1 LYFKKKLKFIW
12 RSLEMFKTKR
22 TGLILAA
29 FMLMALVLVACQ
41 PETVVETVVEQVE
54 VTRVVTET
62 VVEEGEAVEVT
73 RIVTEVEEVEV
84 TREVATEAE
93 EEMADAVTLNW
104 NWGTEPPTADPS
116 LATDTTSVDIVGNVF
131 MGLTRFDPATG
142 DVIAHLATDWE
153 SGTDADG
160 NQTWTFN
167 LRQDI
172 PWINHNPV
180 TGETVQVTDADG
192 NPRFVN
198 AHDVVYG
205 VKRTIDPATAS
216 DYAYVLYII
225 KNAQAVNSASEEF
238 TLDDV
243 GVTAVDDWT
252 VQFTLE
258 TPASFF
264 PAIAGMW
271 IANAQPQWTIEEHGD
286 QWTEAGLIVTNGPY
300 AMESWVH
307 GTELNLVKNTLWPDA
322 GSVQIERVEGVII
335 TEASTAFALYEN
347 NELDTTAV
355 PLPEMDRVRADPVLS
370 AEFYSAPIACTYYY
384 GFTNTKYPFTD
395 QRVRQAFSQA
405 IDRQSLI
412 DNVLKGGQIPATS
425 FAPPG
430 IFGAPEPG
438 TVGLGYD
445 PEAAAAALQSF
456 LDEEGITIE
465 EFNALGIV
473 LMYNTSEAHGQIAA
487 AIQQMWTDV
496 LGVEVTLEN
505 QDFAVFLDTLEKDTP
520 VEEVPHVWRL
530 GWCADY
536 PDENNWVHEVFNAT
550 AGSNS
555 LRRNC
560 VDPNCS
566 EATASEFD
574 EITAQA
580 LASQDPEERI
590 ALYAEAER
598 ILAEVETAYAPI
610 YHYTTVNV
618 TKPWLTR
625 NFASLGPNDFYNW
638 SLDMDAKLAAQGN

>member
-1 LYFKKKLKFIW
+1 
-12 RSLEMFKTKR
+12 MFKTKR

-73 RIVTEVEEVEV
+73 RIVEEVQEVEV
-84 TREVATEAE
+84 TREVVVEAE
-93 EEMADAVTLNW
+93 EEQMDQPVTLNW
-104 NWGTEPPTADPS
+104 NWGSEPPTADPA
-116 LATDTTSVDIVGNVF
+116 LATDTTSVDIVGNTFV
-131 MGLTRFDPATG
+131 GLTRFDPVTG
-142 DVIAHLATDWE
+142 EVIPYLATEWE
-153 SGTDADG
+153 SGEDADG
-160 NQTWTFN
+160 NQTWTFH
-167 LRQDI
+167 LRDDI
-172 PWINHNPV
+172 AWVHYNPV
-180 TGETVQVTDADG
+180 TGETTQVTDEEG
-192 NPRFVN
+192 NPRFTN

-225 KNAQAVNSASEEF
+225 KNAQAVNEGSEEV
-238 TLDDV
+238 TIDDV
-243 GVTAVDDWT
+243 GVTALDDWT

-258 TPASFF
+258 TPAGFF

-271 IANAQPQWTIEEHGD
+271 IANAQPQWVIDEHGV
-286 QWTEAGLIVTNGPY
+286 QWTEAGLINTNGPY
-300 AMESWVH
+300 MMESWVH
-307 GTELNLVKNTLWPDA
+307 GSELNLVKNPLWIDA
-322 GSVQIERVEGVII
+322 DSVQIERVEGIMIV
-335 TEASTAFALYEN
+335 EASTAFALYEN
-347 NELDTTAV
+347 NELDTVGV
-355 PLPEMDRVRADPVLS
+355 PLPEIDRVKADPVLS
-370 AEFYSAPIACTYYY
+370 AEFYSAPTSCTYYY

-456 LDEEGITIE
+456 LDDEGLTLE
-465 EFNALGIV
+465 EFNALDIT
-473 LMYNTSEAHGQIAA
+473 LMHNTSEAHAQIAA
-487 AIQQMWTDV
+487 AVQQMYADV
-496 LGVEVTLEN
+496 LGVDVTVEN
-505 QDFAVFLDTLEKDTP
+505 QEWAVYLDTLRNTTP
-520 VEEVPHVWRL
+520 VEEAPHIYRL

-536 PDENNWVHEVFNAT
+536 PDENNWVHEVFNSD
-550 AGSNS
+550 AGANR

-560 VDPNCS
+560 LDPNC
-566 EATASEFD
+566 AQTTTSEFD
-574 EITAQA
+574 EITVQAQQ
-580 LASQDPEERI
+580 SQDPEERI

-598 ILAEVETAYAPI
+598 ILTEVEAAYAPI
-610 YHYTTVNV
+610 YHYTVVNV

-625 NFASLGPNDFYNW
+625 NYPSLGSNDFYNW
-638 SLDMDAKLAAQGN
+638 TIDWDAKLAAQGN